1 MSDAVWSVIKY
12 KPKAGCQD
20 EFKKSLDRL
29 LNHMDRPG
37 VVSSFIELSEGQIV
51 QIIRSPSID
60 DIIEGQIGGVA
71 WLDSVDHLLEKDEEG
86 SRTEAFSGIEIITLM
101 IFSDGDKVGMAAS
114 YDLGQRASL
123 QGWNASTMIPPLGR
137 DWNDELLSEIGGSL

>member
-1 MSDAVWSVIKY
+1 HISVIIKRGSSFHANTRSIAMVICYLYWFVKVKDVQMSDAVWSVIKY

-29 LNHMDRPG
+29 LDHMDRPG

-51 QIIRSPSID
+51 QIIRSPGID
-60 DIIEGQIGGVA
+60 DIIEGQVGGVA

-86 SRTEAFSGIEIITLM
+86 SRTEAFSGIEIITDCL
-101 IFSDGDKVGMAAS
+101 FQS
-114 YDLGQRASL
+114 
-123 QGWNASTMIPPLGR
+123 P
-137 DWNDELLSEIGGSL
+137 

>member
-1 MSDAVWSVIKY
+1 MSDAFWSIIKY

-20 EFKKSLDRL
+20 EFKKSLNRL
-29 LNHMDRPG
+29 LDHMDRPG

-86 SRTEAFSGIEIITLM
+86 SRTEAFSGIEIIADRL
-101 IFSDGDKVGMAAS
+101 FQS
-114 YDLGQRASL
+114 
-123 QGWNASTMIPPLGR
+123 P
-137 DWNDELLSEIGGSL
+137 

>member
-29 LNHMDRPG
+29 LDHMERPG
-37 VVSSFIELSEGQIV
+37 VVSSFIELSEGQNL

-86 SRTEAFSGIEIITLM
+86 SRTEAFSGIEIITDRL
-101 IFSDGDKVGMAAS
+101 FQS
-114 YDLGQRASL
+114 
-123 QGWNASTMIPPLGR
+123 P
-137 DWNDELLSEIGGSL
+137 

>member
-12 KPKAGCQD
+12 KPKADCQD
-20 EFKKSLDRL
+20 EFKKFLDRFL
-29 LNHMDRPG
+29 DHMDRPG

-86 SRTEAFSGIEIITLM
+86 SRTQAYSGLEM
-101 IFSDGDKVGMAAS
+101 DAPHSFQVKD
-114 YDLGQRASL
+114 
-123 QGWNASTMIPPLGR
+123 
-137 DWNDELLSEIGGSL
+137 